1 MRTLQVNLGERS
13 YPIHIGHGLQ
23 SAHWFDEIGIRP
35 GRKLMIITDSN
46 IAPHYLD
53 SWKSTLS
60 GAGYTVVDAVVPPGE
75 KSKSLR
81 VFEELITKALDY
93 GLDRQSVVVALGGGV
108 IGDLAGYV
116 AAAYMRGITFVQI
129 PTTLLA
135 HDSSVGGKVAVNHP
149 AAKNIIGAF
158 HQPAMVL
165 YDVNTLSTLSSR
177 ELSNGMAELIKHGL
191 IWEADFVQWL
201 DERMDLL
208 MKLDQTV
215 LEEALYRACSIKTHV
230 VSQDEKESGLRAIL
244 NLGHTIGHAIE
255 AVSDYDEI
263 LHGEAISI
271 GMVGA
276 AKLGVRLGGSPSL
289 VETTVRL
296 LKKANLPTVLPTH
309 YSLDRLMEAMMHD
322 KKFSE
327 GKAVMV
333 IPTKVGQVEVR
344 KGIPTDWIREVLVE
358 LQLEEIEHAN

>member
-23 SAHWFDEIGIRP
+23 SSYWFKQTGIHP

-46 IAPHYLD
+46 VALHYLD

-60 GAGYTVVDAVVPPGE
+60 NEGYTVVDAVVPAGE
-75 KSKSLR
+75 KSKSLG
-81 VFEELITKALDY
+81 VFEQLITKALEY

-108 IGDLAGYV
+108 VGDLAGYV
-116 AAAYMRGITFVQI
+116 AAAYMRGISFVQI

-158 HQPAMVL
+158 HQPEMVL
-165 YDVNTLSTLSSR
+165 YDVDTLSTLSSR

-191 IWEADFVQWL
+191 IWDPEFVDWL

-208 MKLDQTV
+208 MRLDRAI
-215 LEEALYRACSIKTHV
+215 LAEALYRACSIKAHV
-230 VSQDEKESGLRAIL
+230 VSKDEKESGLRAIL

-255 AVSDYDEI
+255 AISDYEEI
-263 LHGEAISI
+263 THGEAISI

-276 AKLGVRLGGSPSL
+276 AKLGVRMGGSKDL
-289 VETTVRL
+289 VESTVKL

-333 IPTKVGQVEVR
+333 IPTGIGHVEIR
-344 KGIPTDWIREVLVE
+344 KGIPTDRIREVLLE
-358 LQLEEIEHAN
+358 LQQGEMEHAN